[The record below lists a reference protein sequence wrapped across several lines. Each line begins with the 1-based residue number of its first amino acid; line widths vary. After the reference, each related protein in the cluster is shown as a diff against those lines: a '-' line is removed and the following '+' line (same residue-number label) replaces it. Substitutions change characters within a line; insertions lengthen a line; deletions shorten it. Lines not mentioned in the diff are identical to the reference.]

1 MALKE
6 HRSEWKRANLGA
18 FSSPFTM
25 LNETK
30 CRAAISQDS
39 SSVLTVAS
47 RKKGAWILPLTSE
60 MIKASKK
67 KKDWIS
73 HVHVFTKWLHY
84 KSLNYDMPYFSISS
98 LHCLCVAKQAIAHIL
113 ISTPV
118 WNCFPRMSQTP
129 WLGVATVRFCRKKQQ
144 SNIHVSEI
152 KEAYAMYCYKRRENK
167 AYSLNSDPCTAQGN
181 WSGQKSQHT
190 WEIML

>member
-67 KKDWIS
+67 KK
-73 HVHVFTKWLHY
+73 
-84 KSLNYDMPYFSISS
+84 
-98 LHCLCVAKQAIAHIL
+98 
-113 ISTPV
+113 
-118 WNCFPRMSQTP
+118 
-129 WLGVATVRFCRKKQQ
+129 
-144 SNIHVSEI
+144 
-152 KEAYAMYCYKRRENK
+152 
-167 AYSLNSDPCTAQGN
+167 
-181 WSGQKSQHT
+181 
-190 WEIML
+190 